1 MALVN
6 WLVEHGARNLVIIS
20 RSAGQTDESEKFII
34 EMASLGCSIV
44 PVSGKVNIQEDVERA
59 IAKVG
64 RPIKGVVHMA
74 MVLRVSSV
82 P

>member
-6 WLVEHGARNLVIIS
+6 WLVEQGARTLLIIS
-20 RSAGQTDESEKFII
+20 RSANQTDESKKFII
-34 EMASLGCSIV
+34 EMASLGCAIV
-44 PVSGKVNIQEDVERA
+44 PVSGKANSQEDVKRA

-74 MVLRVSSV
+74 MVLKVDSIL
-82 P
+82 